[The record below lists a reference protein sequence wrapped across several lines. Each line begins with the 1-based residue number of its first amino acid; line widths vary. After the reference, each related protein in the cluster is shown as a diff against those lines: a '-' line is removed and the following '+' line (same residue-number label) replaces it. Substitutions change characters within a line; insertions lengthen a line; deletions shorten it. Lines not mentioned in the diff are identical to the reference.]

1 MLTYS
6 KSVVKLL
13 ISTIFLSISFWLSA
27 QPYNWSNVE
36 IIAGG
41 YVTGFVYHPTAP
53 GVAYLR
59 TDIGGAYRFNS
70 TGQVWEPITDLFS
83 AADWNMMGIE
93 SIAIDPTN
101 SNIVYIACGTYAYNN
116 WAGNGAI
123 FRSTDRGTTWTRTNL
138 SFKLGANEDGRGMGE
153 RLIVDPN
160 APNILYLGTR
170 QNGLWRSTNSGASW
184 SQVTSFPNVTTPRD
198 VGLGFVVID
207 PSSGSAGNPSQTIYV
222 GAATAT
228 GNNLFRSTNGGT
240 SWTAITGGPS
250 GMMPHR
256 AVLTSSTNMYLTYSD
271 AAGPNGITNG
281 VVVKLNPS
289 IGAWTTLKT
298 QDIMGGYAGLAVDP
312 TNSNIVMVGTICRWW
327 PSDEVYRSIDGGA
340 TWKAVGVG
348 TNTPTVNNISRSAA
362 VSPYLRWGAADD
374 AGLKTGNWVSA
385 MAFDPFNTNKFIYG
399 TGATVWGADNIKN
412 IDTGGNIL
420 WTIKAKGVEETAVLD
435 IKSPNAGPYLL
446 SGLGDI
452 AGFIHN
458 DIRVSPPQGMIDP
471 TYKNIESVD
480 FAELLPSKMVIIG
493 HDYTPTYFG
502 SYSTNAG
509 ANWTKFPSIPSGAT
523 DGIISL
529 SANGNTIIWA
539 PNNMAPYRSTNNG
552 TSWTA
557 VNGIGGPATMVS
569 DKVNSNKFYAIRNNV
584 LYRSTDGG
592 INFTPGASLSF
603 SGSNRLK
610 TVPGFENHIW
620 VPAND
625 GMYRSTDGGLTFT
638 KINTGPQS
646 VATLGFGKNAIGQ
659 SYPAI
664 YFVGTNSGQYG
675 IFRSID
681 QGATWVRINDNLH
694 QFGNIGRE
702 ITGDPRVFGRVYI
715 ASNGRGIILGEDQS
729 PLPVDILDFYATQK
743 NNITTLNWSVANEV
757 GIDYYEVQYASNPN
771 AKDWTTVD
779 VVSATNT
786 GGVKQY
792 QSSISNPNEGYY
804 RLVTNEQ
811 DGVKGIV
818 YVSALVT
825 EQMHVRLYPNPISKG
840 DTWFI
845 RWDAPIATAHVKVY
859 SALGNVVFD
868 QVMEN
873 NSAIPISLSSG
884 YYSAVIQTDI
894 FLEQQT
900 LIVE

>member
-1 MLTYS
+1 MLTFS
-6 KSVVKLL
+6 KSVAQLL
-13 ISTIFLSISFWLSA
+13 ISAVFVFVSGFISA
-27 QPYNWSNVE
+27 QTYNWSNVE

-41 YVTGFVYHPTAP
+41 YVTGFVYHPTAS

-70 TGQVWEPITDLFS
+70 TSQAWEPITDLFS
-83 AADWNMMGIE
+83 STDWNMMGIE

-101 SNIVYIACGTYAYNN
+101 SNIVYMACGTYAYNN

-170 QNGLWRSTNSGASW
+170 QNGLWKSTNSGASW
-184 SQVTSFPNVTTPRD
+184 SQVTSFPSITTPKD

-222 GAATAT
+222 GVATAT
-228 GNNLFRSTNGGT
+228 ANNLYKTTNGGA

-250 GMMPHR
+250 GMMPQR
-256 AVLTSSTNMYLTYSD
+256 AILTSSTNMYLTYSD

-281 VVVKLNPS
+281 VVVKVNPTS
-289 IGAWTTLKT
+289 SAWTTLKT
-298 QDIMGGYAGLAVDP
+298 QDIMGGYGGLAVDP
-312 TNSNIVMVGTICRWW
+312 TNPNIIMVGTLCRWW
-327 PSDEVYRSIDGGA
+327 PHDEIYRSIDGG
-340 TWKAVGVG
+340 TSWKAVGTG
-348 TNTPTVNNISRSAA
+348 TNTPTVTNISRSSS
-362 VSPYLRWGAADD
+362 VSPYLRWGAAND
-374 AGLKTGNWVSA
+374 AGLTTGNWVSA
-385 MAFDPFNTNKFIYG
+385 MAFDPFNSNKIIYG
-399 TGATVWGADNIKN
+399 TGATVWGSDNIKN

-420 WTIKAKGVEETAVLD
+420 WTVKGKGVEETAVLD
-435 IKSPNAGPYLL
+435 IKSPNSGPYLL
-446 SGLGDI
+446 SGLGDV

-458 DIRVSPPQGMIDP
+458 DIHVSPPQGMIDP
-471 TYKNIESVD
+471 SYKNIESVD
-480 FAELLPSKMVIIG
+480 FAELAPSKMVIIG
-493 HDYTPTYFG
+493 HDYTPNYFG
-502 SYSTNAG
+502 SYSTNGG
-509 ANWTKFPSIPSGAT
+509 ANWTKFPTIPSGAT
-523 DGIISL
+523 DGMISL

-539 PNNMAPYRSTNNG
+539 PNNMTPYRSTNNG

-557 VNGIGGPATMVS
+557 VNGIGGTATMVS

-592 INFTPGASLSF
+592 VNFSAGASLSF
-603 SGSNRLK
+603 SGSNKLK

-625 GMYRSTDGGLTFT
+625 GMYRSTDGGVTFS
-638 KINTGPQS
+638 KITTGPQS
-646 VATLGFGKNAIGQ
+646 VATLGFGKNATGQ

-664 YFVGTNSGQYG
+664 YYIGTNSGQYG

-681 QGATWVRINDNLH
+681 QGVTWARINDDLH

-702 ITGDPRVFGRVYI
+702 ITGDPRVYGRVYL
-715 ASNGRGIILGEDQS
+715 ASNGRGVIVGEDQS
-729 PLPVDILDFYATQK
+729 TLPVDVLDFYASIQ
-743 NNITTLNWSVANEV
+743 NNGTTLHWSVANEV
-757 GIDYYEVQYASNPN
+757 GIDYYEVQYATNPS
-771 AKDWTTVD
+771 AADWITMD
-779 VVSATNT
+779 VVAATNN

-792 QSSISNPNEGYY
+792 QSYLTEAKEGYY

-811 DGVKGIV
+811 DGVKGIL
-818 YVSALVT
+818 YVSSNVSEAV
-825 EQMHVRLYPNPISKG
+825 HVRIYPNPVAKSEE
-840 DTWFI
+840 WFV
-845 RWDAPIATAHVKVY
+845 RWDAPVPIARVRVY
-859 SALGNVVFD
+859 SVLGNIVFD
-868 QVMEN
+868 KIVEN
-873 NSAIPISLSSG
+873 QSSIEVDLSSG
-884 YYSAVIQTDI
+884 HYSVVIQNDA
-894 FLEQQT
+894 LYERQT